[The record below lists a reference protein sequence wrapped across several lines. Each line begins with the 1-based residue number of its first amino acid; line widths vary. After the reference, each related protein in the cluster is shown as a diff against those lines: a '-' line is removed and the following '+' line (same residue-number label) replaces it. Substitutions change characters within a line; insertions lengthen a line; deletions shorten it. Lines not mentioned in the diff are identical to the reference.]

1 MIWDLNTFRG
11 NTAVITEDREYTYG
25 ELEKLSVEFAEKT
38 GGRTLV
44 FIFASNSIGSLIG
57 YIGCLNN
64 NIVPLMLDE
73 DIDSEQRDL
82 LIEKY
87 QPSFIWTPEEKNI
100 PENSECIF
108 EMEGYVLYKRE
119 TGVKYDLYE
128 ELALLIPTSGSTGSP
143 KLVRQSYKN
152 ILANTRSIVEYLHID
167 GSTRS
172 ITTLPMNYVYGLS
185 IINTHLYAGASL
197 VLTKRTLFQ
206 KEFWQLVK
214 EKKVT
219 SFGGVPYTYEMLD
232 KLRFRRMELPDL
244 KTVTQAGG
252 KLPVHLHEVF
262 AEWAEENGKE
272 FVIMYGASEA
282 TARMSYLPPDKAVE
296 KAGSIGIAIP
306 GGRFE
311 IVDDEGKKADSP
323 EVPGELVY
331 YGDNITLGYAE
342 KGEDLAL
349 GDERNGVLHTGDRAK
364 FDSDGYYYIVG
375 RMKRFLKVFGNKVNL
390 DEVDVFLKKHFDT
403 PDIVAAG
410 KDNDLVIFT
419 ENAGIK
425 DDIIP
430 YISHKLGLNRT
441 AFEVRVIDKIPRN
454 ASGKILFKELE
465 EL

>member
-1 MIWDLNTFRG
+1 MIWDLNAFRE
-11 NTAVITEDREYTYG
+11 NTAVITEDREYSYG
-25 ELEKLSVEFAEKT
+25 ELEKMSDEFAEKT

-57 YIGCLNN
+57 YVGCLNKN
-64 NIVPLMLDE
+64 LVPLMLDE
-73 DIDSEQRDL
+73 DIDPEQRDL

-87 QPSFIWTPEEKNI
+87 QPSFIWTPEGKNI
-100 PENSECIF
+100 PENGVSVF
-108 EMEGYVLYKRE
+108 EKEGYVLYKRE
-119 TGVKYDLYE
+119 AGVKYDLYE

-152 ILANTRSIVEYLHID
+152 ILANTKSIVEYLHID
-167 GSTRS
+167 SSTRS

-244 KTVTQAGG
+244 KTITQAGG

-311 IVDDEGKKADSP
+311 IVDDEGETADSP

-349 GDERNGVLHTGDRAK
+349 GDERNGVLHTGDRAQ

-375 RMKRFLKVFGNKVNL
+375 RMKRFLKIFGNKVNL
-390 DEVDVFLKKHFDT
+390 DEVDEFLKKHFDT